1 MSDTGNLD
9 RMIVEQQNERVR
21 ENAMIRIGYARV
33 SIAAQEMM
41 LLLDAPHAAECDQ
54 ILSWSARRP
63 TR

>member
-1 MSDTGNLD
+1 MPENGNLD

-33 SIAAQEMM
+33 SIVAQEMA
-41 LLLDAPHAAECDQ
+41 LLLDTPHAAECDQ
-54 ILSWSARRP
+54 ILSWSARRL